1 MCSLTNLTPENR
13 SARVQQSTMS
23 GVSAALQYTPPVY
36 RETQGCSF
44 IEFYAYDPAMGKMR
58 RKRIKTNRIKGVLK
72 RRQYVR
78 DLIKRICEQLHR
90 GWNPWIAKDAT
101 DLCIFEEALGRY
113 EAHIEKMLASGY
125 FRKET
130 YSGYKSYVKILREYI
145 KKVNP
150 LYYVY
155 QFDRKFCVAFL
166 DYVFVERD
174 NGAQT
179 RNNSNN
185 CFASALRCRETI
197 I

>member
-44 IEFYAYDPAMGKMR
+44 SEFYAYDPVMGKMR

-90 GWNPWIAKDAT
+90 GWNPWIAGKT
-101 DLCIFEEALGRY
+101 
-113 EAHIEKMLASGY
+113 
-125 FRKET
+125 
-130 YSGYKSYVKILREYI
+130 
-145 KKVNP
+145 
-150 LYYVY
+150 
-155 QFDRKFCVAFL
+155 Q
-166 DYVFVERD
+166 
-174 NGAQT
+174 
-179 RNNSNN
+179 
-185 CFASALRCRETI
+185 
-197 I
+197 